1 MIGCFVLSHLSQ
13 EEPAMSERALAFVEE
28 WVSDHIRAGE
38 HPQAKALARQCLADA
53 SAQGIPAGEI
63 GESIDDLEEFM
74 EGALEEANERKA
86 HRAGEDDEEAEDD
99 ENGEEEDDEDDDE
112 EDDDDDE
119 DDGEEDDEGEE
130 A

>member
-1 MIGCFVLSHLSQ
+1 MIGCFVLSHLCK

-28 WVSDHIRAGE
+28 WVSDHIHAGE

-99 ENGEEEDDEDDDE
+99 ENGEDDEDDEDDDE
-112 EDDDDDE
+112 EGDDE
-119 DDGEEDDEGEE
+119 DDAEKDDDEEE